1 MSKPISQF
9 FADLGFPLKNI
20 RWSWGAKNVDGTA
33 LLLRAW
39 DDEYS
44 FKHKTVT
51 ALREPERYLV
61 SDSYGLDER
70 IVQLK
75 ELWAGGIAAY
85 VVIATVKDADEH
97 PREIKDYREDA
108 VFSVERL
115 SLRDDGAIVAQVSG
129 LVEVESLARNIAT
142 HRVAAAEGI
151 FPVDDAQRTGLSTD
165 SYKQKLPAIRAWL
178 TEVCQA
184 KETVTYADVMNRFG
198 LTFYPL
204 RNAMSRLGNDC
215 KVTGEPIITALIVDK
230 HTGRC
235 SQGLFD
241 EFHIDDDAL
250 ERKRCYAYWGARQE
264 QQVSAKLSKS
274 PAESEKDSLLPND
287 LKQRAARFAQ
297 VEVRPQQ
304 AEFRLA
310 VFESCRGRC
319 LISGCT
325 VPEALEAAHLLGRD
339 WRLGHN
345 RASDGLLLRRD
356 LHTLYDRGL
365 LRITDEGV
373 VEIDARISSHYGYL
387 DGVQLAT
394 VKLPLGH

>member
-44 FKHKTVT
+44 LKHKTVT
-51 ALREPERYLV
+51 VLREPERYLV

-129 LVEVESLARNIAT
+129 LVEVGSLARNIAT
-142 HRVAAAEGI
+142 HQVAAAEGI

-165 SYKQKLPAIRAWL
+165 CWR
-178 TEVCQA
+178 
-184 KETVTYADVMNRFG
+184 RFKIEPPCRLNFEPG
-198 LTFYPL
+198 LMANL
-204 RNAMSRLGNDC
+204 
-215 KVTGEPIITALIVDK
+215 
-230 HTGRC
+230 
-235 SQGLFD
+235 
-241 EFHIDDDAL
+241 
-250 ERKRCYAYWGARQE
+250 
-264 QQVSAKLSKS
+264 
-274 PAESEKDSLLPND
+274 
-287 LKQRAARFAQ
+287 
-297 VEVRPQQ
+297 
-304 AEFRLA
+304 
-310 VFESCRGRC
+310 
-319 LISGCT
+319 
-325 VPEALEAAHLLGRD
+325 
-339 WRLGHN
+339 
-345 RASDGLLLRRD
+345 
-356 LHTLYDRGL
+356 
-365 LRITDEGV
+365 
-373 VEIDARISSHYGYL
+373 
-387 DGVQLAT
+387 
-394 VKLPLGH
+394 

>member
-115 SLRDDGAIVAQVSG
+115 
-129 LVEVESLARNIAT
+129 
-142 HRVAAAEGI
+142 
-151 FPVDDAQRTGLSTD
+151 
-165 SYKQKLPAIRAWL
+165 
-178 TEVCQA
+178 
-184 KETVTYADVMNRFG
+184 
-198 LTFYPL
+198 
-204 RNAMSRLGNDC
+204 
-215 KVTGEPIITALIVDK
+215 
-230 HTGRC
+230 
-235 SQGLFD
+235 
-241 EFHIDDDAL
+241 
-250 ERKRCYAYWGARQE
+250 
-264 QQVSAKLSKS
+264 
-274 PAESEKDSLLPND
+274 
-287 LKQRAARFAQ
+287 
-297 VEVRPQQ
+297 
-304 AEFRLA
+304 
-310 VFESCRGRC
+310 
-319 LISGCT
+319 
-325 VPEALEAAHLLGRD
+325 PEALEAAHLLGRD